1 LILYQIEINKHT
13 INHSTTQSTNQL
25 IHIVKATLSHFFNHN
40 YIVESVMNQDQLTA
54 TSVPFENLNMLNKVS
69 LAPYL

>member
-1 LILYQIEINKHT
+1 
-13 INHSTTQSTNQL
+13 
-25 IHIVKATLSHFFNHN
+25 
-40 YIVESVMNQDQLTA
+40 VESVMNQDQLTA